1 MPGPPL
7 IFDRSA
13 IARART
19 RAERSGKQQFLIQE
33 AAEGLGA
40 RLAPI
45 HRKFAQAADL
55 ESRPAALDTLRPFS
69 SDWTDVRISER
80 EIVEFGGR
88 SFELVTSVLA
98 LQFANDLPGI
108 LIQTRRALVPDGV
121 FAAALFGGD
130 TLRELRESLAAAEI
144 EVLGGASP
152 RVVPMSDIRDLGQLL
167 QRAGFS
173 LPVADVD
180 RTTVTYGSLFSL
192 VSDLRANG
200 QTNVLHERSGQPI
213 SRAVLRAAEGHYKRH
228 FADSRGRLIATF
240 DIVYLLGWSPS
251 ENQPRPLKPGTAKMP
266 LASVL
271 EPRTRK

>member
-1 MPGPPL
+1 MSGPPL

-19 RAERSGKQQFLIQE
+19 RAERSGKEQFLIQE
-33 AAEGLGA
+33 AAEGLAA

-45 HRKFAQAADL
+45 HRKFARAADL
-55 ESRPAALDTLRPFS
+55 ESCSVALDTLRPFAEG
-69 SDWTDVRISER
+69 WADVRMSDQEM
-80 EIVEFGGR
+80 VEFGGR

-108 LIQTRRALVPDGV
+108 LIQIRRALVPDGV

-152 RVVPMSDIRDLGQLL
+152 RVVPMSDIRDLGQLM
-167 QRAGFS
+167 QRAGFN
-173 LPVADVD
+173 LPVADID
-180 RTTVTYGSLFSL
+180 RTRVTYGNLFGL
-192 VSDLRANG
+192 VNDLRANG
-200 QTNVLHERSGQPI
+200 QTNVLRERSTHPI
-213 SRAVLRAAEGHYKRH
+213 SRTVLRAAEEHYRRH
-228 FADSRGRLIATF
+228 FADSRERLIATF

-251 ENQPRPLKPGTAKMP
+251 ENQPRPLKPGTGKMP

-271 EPRTRK
+271 EPRIRK

>member
-1 MPGPPL
+1 MSGPPL
-7 IFDRSA
+7 IFDRPA
-13 IARART
+13 LARART
-19 RAERSGKQQFLIQE
+19 RAERSGKQPFLIQE
-33 AAEGLGA
+33 AAEGLAA

-45 HRKFAQAADL
+45 HRKFVQAANL
-55 ESRPAALDTLRPFS
+55 ESHPAALDKLRPFAES
-69 SDWTDVRISER
+69 WAEVPISEK

-88 SFELVTSVLA
+88 TFELVTSVLG

-108 LIQTRRALVPDGV
+108 LIQARHALVPDGV

-130 TLRELRESLAAAEI
+130 TLRELRDSLAAAEI
-144 EVLGGASP
+144 ERLGGASP

-167 QRAGFS
+167 QRAGFN

-180 RTTVTYGSLFSL
+180 RTTVTYGDFVSL
-192 VSDLRANG
+192 VNDLRANG
-200 QTNVLHERSGQPI
+200 QTNVLRERSMRHI
-213 SRAVLRAAEGHYKRH
+213 SRAVLRAAQEHYRKH

-251 ENQPRPLKPGTAKMP
+251 ENQPRPLKPGSAKMP

-271 EPRTRK
+271 EPRVRK

>member
-1 MPGPPL
+1 MAGPPL

-13 IARART
+13 LARTRT

-33 AAEGLGA
+33 AAEGLAA

-55 ESRPAALDTLRPFS
+55 ESRPVALDLLRPFS
-69 SDWTDVRISER
+69 KEWAEVSISGQ

-88 SFELVTSVLA
+88 PFELVTSVLA

-108 LIQTRRALVPDGV
+108 LVQARRALVPDGV

-144 EVLGGASP
+144 GVLGGASP

-180 RTTVTYGSLFSL
+180 RTTVTYGNLLSL
-192 VSDLRANG
+192 VNDLRANG
-200 QTNVLHERSGQPI
+200 QTNVLRERSMQPI
-213 SRAVLRAAEGHYKRH
+213 SRAVLRAAEEHYRRH
-228 FADSRGRLIATF
+228 FADSRGRLLATF

-251 ENQPRPLKPGTAKMP
+251 ENQPRPLKPGSAKMP

-271 EPRTRK
+271 EPQIRK

>member
-1 MPGPPL
+1 MSGPPL

-13 IARART
+13 IARTRS
-19 RAERSGKQQFLIQE
+19 RAELSGKQQFLIQE
-33 AAEGLGA
+33 AAEGLAA

-55 ESRPAALDTLRPFS
+55 ESRSAVLDTLRPFAGS
-69 SDWTDVRISER
+69 WADVRISDQ
-80 EIVEFGGR
+80 EIVEFGSR

-98 LQFANDLPGI
+98 MQFANDLPGI
-108 LIQTRRALVPDGV
+108 LIQIRRALVPDGV

-167 QRAGFS
+167 QRAGFN
-173 LPVADVD
+173 LPVVDID
-180 RTTVTYGSLFSL
+180 RTRVTYGNLFGL
-192 VSDLRANG
+192 VNDLRANG
-200 QTNVLHERSGQPI
+200 QTNVLRERSMRPI
-213 SRAVLRAAEGHYKRH
+213 SRTVLRAAEEHYRRH
-228 FADSRGRLIATF
+228 FTDSRQRLIATF

-251 ENQPRPLKPGTAKMP
+251 EKQPRPLKPGTGKMP

-271 EPRTRK
+271 EPRIRK

>member
-1 MPGPPL
+1 MSGPPL

-19 RAERSGKQQFLIQE
+19 RAERSGKEQFLIQE
-33 AAEGLGA
+33 AAEGIAA

-45 HRKFAQAADL
+45 HRKFALAADL
-55 ESRPAALDTLRPFS
+55 ESRPAALDKLRPFAE
-69 SDWTDVRISER
+69 DWAEVPISGQ

-88 SFELVTSVLA
+88 PFELMTSVLA
-98 LQFANDLPGI
+98 LQFANDLPGV
-108 LIQTRRALVPDGV
+108 LIQARRALAPDGV
-121 FAAALFGGD
+121 LAAALFGGD

-144 EVLGGASP
+144 ETLGGASP
-152 RVVPMSDIRDLGQLL
+152 RVVPMSDIRELGQLL
-167 QRAGFS
+167 QRAGFN

-180 RTTVTYGSLFSL
+180 RTTVTYGNLVSL
-192 VSDLRANG
+192 VNDLRANG
-200 QTNVLHERSGQPI
+200 QTNVLRERSMRPI
-213 SRAVLRAAEGHYKRH
+213 SRTVLRVAEEHYGKH

-251 ENQPRPLKPGTAKMP
+251 ENQPSPLKPGSAKMP

-271 EPRTRK
+271 EPRVRK